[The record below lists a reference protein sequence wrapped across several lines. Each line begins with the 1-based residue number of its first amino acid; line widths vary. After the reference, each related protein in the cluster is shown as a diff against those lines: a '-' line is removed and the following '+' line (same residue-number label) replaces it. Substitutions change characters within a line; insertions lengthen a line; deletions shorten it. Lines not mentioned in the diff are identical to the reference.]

1 MGEVEAALEGNLSR
15 CSGYRAVLEAF
26 KVFTEKPNP
35 EELATHEAKLPAAL
49 KEKGS
54 LPMVLRSGTAEW
66 HYVLN
71 HSSVK
76 ALLKKEKNWVVVYGL
91 STGQQV
97 AGKNVV
103 IDVSLCV
110 EKSFTS
116 NASGLEVAAQT
127 TVAGLADRLES
138 LEAKQQS
145 QMTMELVHV
154 LRSVQ
159 TPQCTAV
166 EKLHWPR
173 RCTHPQQRGPGC
185 SLGSRSKID
194 CHSST
199 LWRSK

>member
-76 ALLKKEKNWVVVYGL
+76 ALQKREKNWVVVYGL

-103 IDVSLCV
+103 IDVS
-110 EKSFTS
+110 
-116 NASGLEVAAQT
+116 
-127 TVAGLADRLES
+127 
-138 LEAKQQS
+138 
-145 QMTMELVHV
+145 H
-154 LRSVQ
+154 
-159 TPQCTAV
+159 
-166 EKLHWPR
+166 
-173 RCTHPQQRGPGC
+173 
-185 SLGSRSKID
+185 
-194 CHSST
+194 
-199 LWRSK
+199 